1 MSQALTMN
9 KVLES
14 LQRTLHDLA
23 DLHMK
28 AGRPFDGIT
37 ISALPFTYRDFG
49 VSVWDITFAPHQP
62 IQEVEEVLLDEDDP
76 EEDDDEDQTLEE
88 AFVEGFSEGR
98 VEP

>member
-37 ISALPFTYRDFG
+37 ISALPFTYRDYG
-49 VSVWDITFAPHQP
+49 VSLWDITFAPHSP
-62 IQEVEEVLLDEDDP
+62 VPEVEEIPLDEDDADEP
-76 EEDDDEDQTLEE
+76 EDDEDITLEE
-88 AFVEGFSEGR
+88 AFVEGFTEGR
-98 VEP
+98 QE